1 MAKYDLTL
9 EQLPKPL
16 LDKLNEVIGKHPYM
30 RSLESKMSQQRSKG
44 DYVGMAKTR
53 AKMEETRRAIED
65 EYIKQNNVMRKRIAE
80 FKEAMTDE
88 QQEVL
93 AINSNMVILL
103 VDMLETS
110 LIEINEVVAAV
121 RSDYR
126 VALYDE
132 LLKLAKQCAAQI
144 VWMTNET
151 DEYYQL
157 AFADSADDITQ
168 LVRNK
173 VKSLLR
179 KVYKH
184 NREKMEGSV

>member
-1 MAKYDLTL
+1 MNYDLTL

-16 LDKLNEVIGKHPYM
+16 LDKLNETIGKHPHM
-30 RSLESKMSQQRSKG
+30 RSLESRMSQQRSKG

-53 AKMEETRRAIED
+53 AMMEETRKAIEN

-80 FKEAMTDE
+80 FKEKMTDE
-88 QQEVL
+88 QQETL

-110 LIEINEVVAAV
+110 LIEINEVVASV
-121 RSDYR
+121 RSGYR
-126 VALYDE
+126 VTLYDE

-184 NREKMEGSV
+184 NREKMEEAK

>member
-1 MAKYDLTL
+1 MNYDLTL
-9 EQLPKPL
+9 EQLPQPL
-16 LDKLNEVIGKHPYM
+16 LYKLNETISKHPFM

-44 DYVGMAKTR
+44 DYVGMAKTK
-53 AKMEETRRAIED
+53 AKMEETRKAIED
-65 EYIKQNNVMRKRIAE
+65 QYIRQNNVMRKRIAE
-80 FKEAMTDE
+80 FKETMTDE
-88 QQEVL
+88 QQETL

-110 LIEINEVVAAV
+110 LIEINEVVASV
-121 RSDYR
+121 RSGYR
-126 VALYDE
+126 VTLYDE

-151 DEYYQL
+151 DDYYQL

-184 NREKMEGSV
+184 NREKMEEAK

>member
-1 MAKYDLTL
+1 MNYDLTL

-53 AKMEETRRAIED
+53 ANMEETRKAIED
-65 EYIKQNNVMRKRIAE
+65 EYIRQNNVMRKRIAE
-80 FKEAMTDE
+80 FKQSMDDR

-110 LIEINEVVAAV
+110 LMEINEVVASV
-121 RSDYR
+121 REGYR
-126 VALYDE
+126 VTLYDE
-132 LLKLAKQCAAQI
+132 LLKLSRQCAAQI
-144 VWMTNET
+144 KWMANET
-151 DEYYQL
+151 DDYYQL
-157 AFADSADDITQ
+157 TFADTADDVTQ

-173 VKSLLR
+173 VRSLLR

-184 NREKMEGSV
+184 NREKMEERG

>member
-1 MAKYDLTL
+1 MNYDLTL

-16 LDKLNEVIGKHPYM
+16 LDKLNETIGKHPYM

-53 AKMEETRRAIED
+53 ARMEEVRKSIED
-65 EYIKQNNVMRKRIAE
+65 EYIRQNNIMRKRIAE
-80 FKEAMTDE
+80 FKATMTDE
-88 QQEVL
+88 QQETL
-93 AINSNMVILL
+93 ATNSNMVILL

-110 LIEINEVVAAV
+110 LIEINEVVASV
-121 RSDYR
+121 RSWYR
-126 VALYDE
+126 VTLYDE

-144 VWMTNET
+144 RWMANET
-151 DEYYQL
+151 DDFYQL

-168 LVRNK
+168 MVRNK
-173 VKSLLR
+173 VKALLR

-184 NREKMEGSV
+184 NREKQEAKQ